1 MDGHGPHM
9 GVHESHMGEHGPHVG
24 CKFFE
29 KLPWTRCPMGINKSK
44 ISHYL

>member
-29 KLPWTRCPMGINKSK
+29 KLP
-44 ISHYL
+44 